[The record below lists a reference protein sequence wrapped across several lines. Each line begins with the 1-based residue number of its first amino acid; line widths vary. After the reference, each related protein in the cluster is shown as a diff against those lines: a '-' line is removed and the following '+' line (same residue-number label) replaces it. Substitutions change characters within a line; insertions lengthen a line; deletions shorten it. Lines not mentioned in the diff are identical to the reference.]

1 MKTPNFYNRT
11 ATPEEVAQY
20 QRGIAMALALTFVP
34 FFALVYTDSLEV
46 LICTFVGLWALMNI
60 WNYRGL
66 IVQKVVDFILAG
78 GDKK

>member
-1 MKTPNFYNRT
+1 MKTPDFYSRNMT
-11 ATPEEVAQY
+11 QDEVEQY

-46 LICTFVGLWALMNI
+46 LISTFIGLWALMNI

-66 IVQKVVDFILAG
+66 IVQKVVDYILAG
-78 GDKK
+78 RDKK